1 MMGACAYPAQSV
13 VRSSHRTWVPFNLFL
28 TICICQSKKKSF
40 HRQNMHGA
48 ASRDD
53 SRLQNSRLFFS
64 ISVSSVAQE
73 PHTLSRVSLSVL
85 LFMEG
90 KRDKEPSSLQIK
102 VHLFEKSFFSFL
114 LDWFFQSTVRHWQK
128 KKTNIGERSEPSSGP
143 WRWKGGAPL
152 SSSLVH
158 HFAHRFVLL
167 RCFSPFFAFFPHRTA
182 WCQVITG
189 LSSYV
194 CAAADSVR
202 FFFL

>member
-1 MMGACAYPAQSV
+1 MNWQQRYSKRTLESESEFCLMRWNLAKNFPSAHCTSCRSKYMMGACAYPAQSV

-102 VHLFEKSFFSFL
+102 VQF
-114 LDWFFQSTVRHWQK
+114 
-128 KKTNIGERSEPSSGP
+128 
-143 WRWKGGAPL
+143 
-152 SSSLVH
+152 
-158 HFAHRFVLL
+158 
-167 RCFSPFFAFFPHRTA
+167 
-182 WCQVITG
+182 
-189 LSSYV
+189 
-194 CAAADSVR
+194 
-202 FFFL
+202 